1 MEQSN
6 SVTLLLCPIKDCIVL
21 LSLVLTP
28 SHQRLY
34 RPVILGPYSVPS
46 KTVSSC
52 YPWSLLCPIK
62 DCIVLLSLVLTPSH
76 QRLYRPIILGPPSV
90 SSCYPWPLLCPIK
103 DCIVLL
109 SLVLTLSIQ
118 RLYRP
123 NILGSYS
130 VPSKT
135 VSSCYAWSLFDCR
148 QVQHPLTPRQ

>member
-34 RPVILGPYSVPS
+34 RPVILGPYSVQS

-76 QRLYRPIILGPPSV
+76 QRLYRPIILAI
-90 SSCYPWPLLCPIK
+90 PLC
-103 DCIVLL
+103 
-109 SLVLTLSIQ
+109 
-118 RLYRP
+118 RP
-123 NILGSYS
+123 VILGPYS

-135 VSSCYAWSLFDCR
+135 VSSYYPWSLLCPLKDCT
-148 QVQHPLTPRQ
+148 VLISLVLTLSHQRLYRPVMLGPYLTAGKSSTR